1 MGKGLETLIRLNEWS
16 VDQKRRK
23 LSEILRLIYGFESE
37 LTKLEI
43 DLKNEQVTA
52 AHSPNEAG
60 FLYGYYADAVINR
73 REIIKLSSQQLE
85 KDADVAREELSLAYR
100 ELKKFE
106 TALESRQKQER
117 NATARKEQIALDEVG
132 LQIFVKK

>member
-52 AHSPNEAG
+52 ALSPNEAG

-85 KDADVAREELSLAYR
+85 KDADIAREELSLAYR